1 MSSNSLT
8 RALPNEVFFRN
19 VNGEWLALEE
29 KESLNL
35 SSADNIIHFSLRR
48 DKYFN
53 VNLCLVLF
61 FCAALYI
68 LIVPETLIPFII
80 IGCILTQYNSF
91 FASAR
96 QDTLLVVKSVGIHIK
111 SRREFGIF
119 TSIEFLPWD
128 TVEDIFINEVIKGQ
142 RVLYYLTFIVKE
154 SADRQ
159 NSRRLVPL
167 FQDLLPERKCLEY
180 MYGRLAN
187 LIGSTKR
194 RRVS

>member
-1 MSSNSLT
+1 M
-8 RALPNEVFFRN
+8 
-19 VNGEWLALEE
+19 
-29 KESLNL
+29 
-35 SSADNIIHFSLRR
+35 
-48 DKYFN
+48 
-53 VNLCLVLF
+53 
-61 FCAALYI
+61 
-68 LIVPETLIPFII
+68 
-80 IGCILTQYNSF
+80 
-91 FASAR
+91 
-96 QDTLLVVKSVGIHIK
+96 LVVKSVGVHLK

-128 TVEDIFINEVIKGQ
+128 TVEDIFINEVIKGVSSCLFLFVYKTKTKQFRLISKLFQQ